1 MIYEFMRLMVFFDLP
16 TTTKAD
22 VKVYNKFRKYL
33 IKNGYI
39 MLQYSVYCKIFPNRE
54 AVVNHVNIL
63 KRNVPQNGN
72 IRIMMI
78 TEKQFSRMELI
89 VGGKSMQEEI
99 ITDESLIIL

>member
-1 MIYEFMRLMVFFDLP
+1 MVFFDLP